1 MLIVKNGYMIDPA
14 SKTEGVR
21 DIVIDG
27 EIIAGIY
34 VEGSR
39 EVAELLKGKDVTV
52 IDARGRTVAPGLVDP
67 HVHFR
72 DPGFTYKEDI
82 ESGAKAAARGGL

>member
-1 MLIVKNGYMIDPA
+1 MRYGRDKEKAMLIVKNGYMIDPA

-34 VEGSR
+34 VEGSNR
-39 EVAELLKGKDVTV
+39 RFAQKGQ
-52 IDARGRTVAPGLVDP
+52 
-67 HVHFR
+67 
-72 DPGFTYKEDI
+72 
-82 ESGAKAAARGGL
+82 